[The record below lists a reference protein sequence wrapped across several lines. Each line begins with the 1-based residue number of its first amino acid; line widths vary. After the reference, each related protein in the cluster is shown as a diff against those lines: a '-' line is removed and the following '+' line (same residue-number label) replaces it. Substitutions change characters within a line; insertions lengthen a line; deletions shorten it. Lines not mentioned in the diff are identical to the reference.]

1 MPDMAL
7 NNMNII
13 NTPQSGVHFGY
24 TFCQAKVLSPILVT
38 RTDSSL
44 LHIILH

>member
-7 NNMNII
+7 NIMNII

-24 TFCQAKVLSPILVT
+24 TFAKPRSYRLFW
-38 RTDSSL
+38 
-44 LHIILH
+44 